1 MKKSPFVFDAT
12 PANFNKLVLE
22 NSDKGPVLV
31 HYWSPRAGPCMILLP
46 RLIQLATEYG
56 GKFLLVML
64 NTDEHGR
71 MAKDQGVNSVPTV
84 RFYRNGKMVDA
95 IHGAESNQ
103 AFRRILDK
111 YVARES
117 DMAHAISL
125 RAYQEGDVERACALL
140 AKAALDE
147 PANPRIPVDLAKLFI
162 VRGGKDDYAQAEEL
176 LKKLPAEIREDA
188 EIAALLAHVG
198 FLCVAQ
204 NAPETEVLE
213 QKIAANPADSEAR
226 YSLAALKL
234 VNDDYEGAM
243 LQLLE
248 IVRRDRSFRDDAGR
262 KGLIAIFNIP
272 GKTGENNELV
282 ARYRALLIETMH

>member
-31 HYWSPRAGPCMILLP
+31 YYWSPRAGPCMILLP
-46 RLIQLATEYG
+46 RLIQLVTEYG

-84 RFYRNGKMVDA
+84 RFYRNGQLVDT
-95 IHGAESNQ
+95 IRGAESNQ

-111 YVARES
+111 FVARES
-117 DMAHAISL
+117 DVAHAISL

-147 PANPRIPVDLAKLFI
+147 PANPRIPVDLAKLL
-162 VRGGKDDYAQAEEL
+162 VVKGDYAQAEAL

-204 NAPETEVLE
+204 NAPGVEVLE

-234 VNDDYEGAM
+234 LHDDYEGAM

-248 IVRRDRSFRDDAGR
+248 IVRHDRSFRNNAGR
-262 KGLIAIFNIP
+262 KGLIAVFNIL

-282 ARYRALLIETMH
+282 ARYRALLVKAMPSYP